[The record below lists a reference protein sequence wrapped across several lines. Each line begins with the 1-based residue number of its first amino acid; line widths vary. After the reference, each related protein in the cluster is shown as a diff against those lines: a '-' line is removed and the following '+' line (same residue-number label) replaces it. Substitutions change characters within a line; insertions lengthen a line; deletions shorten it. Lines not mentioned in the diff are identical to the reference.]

1 MAQTPE
7 AKVKAKIKAILK
19 AHNVYYAMPIG
30 TGYGNSGVP
39 DFLCCMHGYFVA
51 IEAKA
56 GKGTTT
62 ALQEKNL
69 QQIRDSAGIALVIN
83 ESNLDVLEW
92 HIAMTSKEY
101 QETLD
106 ELLKGANNG

>member
-1 MAQTPE
+1 MATTPE

-56 GKGTTT
+56 GKGKTT
-62 ALQEKNL
+62 ALQDKHL
-69 QQIRDSAGIALVIN
+69 DQIEQAGGKALVIN
-83 ESNLDVLEW
+83 E
-92 HIAMTSKEY
+92 
-101 QETLD
+101 
-106 ELLKGANNG
+106 NNIDDLIQALRS